1 MCANFTCCT
10 YQLHFN
16 HQVFLCDLIDTVLLP
31 KFNVYTQLTLRFMK
45 VLCVQNK
52 HKDVFQELKLANT
65 EKGITQKTNQND
77 FYAEVVLL
85 HSLNFISKE

>member
-1 MCANFTCCT
+1 
-10 YQLHFN
+10 
-16 HQVFLCDLIDTVLLP
+16 
-31 KFNVYTQLTLRFMK
+31 MK

-52 HKDVFQELKLANT
+52 HKDVFQELKMANT